1 MADCLFC
8 NLLANPKPGW
18 LIYDKDGIAAFRDI
32 HPQAPT
38 HLLIVPRDHVA
49 DVTALEGRMDVMAK
63 MYAAAVALAKEHGVD
78 DGFRTVINT
87 KEKGGQSVFHLHMHL
102 LGGKPMGPGLTG

>member
-18 LIYDKDGIAAFRDI
+18 LIHDDAEVAAFRDI

-38 HLLIVPRDHVA
+38 HILIIPKKHFSDLTEMESKT
-49 DVTALEGRMDVMAK
+49 DVIAK
-63 MYAAAVALAKEHGVD
+63 MYAAALKLAKSEKVD
-78 DGFRTVINT
+78 DGFRTVINV
-87 KEKGGQSVFHLHMHL
+87 KPKGGQTVFHVHMHL
-102 LGGKPMGPGLTG
+102 LGGAQMGPRLS